1 MNILK
6 INDDTFHI
14 PEGWA
19 DLSETQRIEVW
30 KILNDDLN
38 NHVDPTEELSFI
50 QFRILIAITEITFDY
65 LFALRQIDEEEWVIY
80 TSIILNHVSWMFEV
94 TEDGQSIASN
104 MFVNP
109 VPSPIDIEGVQY
121 IGPDDEMDNVKF
133 GELVA
138 VFTKI
143 ENLDP
148 DHPEETADELWSI
161 LWRPLAPDATDDS
174 FDKRISYVGLEHLAA
189 KRKLLAGQIPSH
201 IKDFIMYWAQCIRKK
216 YADAFENLFK
226 AAKVEGERSG
236 NDYAWSGVIMSLAH
250 DVTKIPEVQNQ
261 GAEDVF
267 VYLSFLEDERLKAE
281 MAANK
286 K

>member
-1 MNILK
+1 MNTLK
-6 INDDTFHI
+6 INDDIFQI
-14 PEGWA
+14 PATWSE
-19 DLSETQRIEVW
+19 LSEEKRIEVW

-50 QFRILIAITEITFDY
+50 QFRILIAITDITFDY
-65 LFALRQIDEEEWVIY
+65 LFALRQVDEEEWVIY

-94 TEDGQSIASN
+94 TEEGQSIASN
-104 MFVNP
+104 MYINP
-109 VPSPIDIEGVQY
+109 VPSPIEINGIQY
-121 IGPDDEMDNVKF
+121 VGPDDDMDNVKF

-143 ENLDP
+143 ENLNP
-148 DHPEETADELWSI
+148 DHPEESSDELWSI
-161 LWRPLAPDATDDS
+161 LWRPISHDATDDS
-174 FDKRISYVGLEHLAA
+174 YDKRIPYVGLEHLAL
-189 KRKLLAGQIPSH
+189 KRKQLAGHVSPH

-226 AAKVEGERSG
+226 AAKIEGERSG
-236 NDYAWSGVIMSLAH
+236 NDYAWSGVIMSLAN
-250 DVTKIPEVQNQ
+250 DVTKIPEVQKQ